1 MYDVSNGKQS
11 GTVAG
16 GIGFVSLSTTCIEA
30 KNACLFPEVWSWKHF
45 QWNFKTDLALLTA
58 LVSSP

>member
-16 GIGFVSLSTTCIEA
+16 GIGFVSPAATCIEA
-30 KNACLFPEVWSWKHF
+30 KNACLFLKFGVG
-45 QWNFKTDLALLTA
+45 NI
-58 LVSSP
+58 SSAILKLIWLYWQL